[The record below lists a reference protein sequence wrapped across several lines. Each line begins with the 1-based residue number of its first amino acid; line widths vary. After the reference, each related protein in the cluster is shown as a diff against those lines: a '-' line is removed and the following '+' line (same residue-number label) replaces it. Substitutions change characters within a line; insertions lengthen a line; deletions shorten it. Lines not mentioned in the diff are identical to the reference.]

1 MEIKINK
8 EIRHYQESL
17 FFGLSTRQ
25 FIFSVLALGVAVA
38 VYFLLKEPLGEE
50 TVSWLCIVA
59 AAPVA
64 FMGFFRYQ
72 QMNAEGFL
80 WAIIKSEFL
89 YAGPRRFVAVNLYE
103 EAAAEAN
110 RRRPKQSK
118 RRGDRV

>member
-1 MEIKINK
+1 LEIKINK

-72 QMNAEGFL
+72 GMNAEGFL
-80 WAIIKSEFL
+80 WAVIKSEFL
-89 YAGPRRFVAVNLYE
+89 YAGPRRFVGVNLYE
-103 EAAAEAN
+103 EAAELA
-110 RRRPKQSK
+110 RRPQRKEK
-118 RRGDRV
+118 AKKK